1 MKMPKHRV
9 APRGRDNGA
18 HSDIFWKACRIG
30 SRESQL
36 SPTAIRPDRPADW
49 SLGRDM
55 NSIRRCGFNSACNLA
70 LVRQR
75 QAQARSEE
83 HTSELQS
90 PDHLVCRLLLE
101 KKKQIAQY
109 AIMLC
114 A

>member
-36 SPTAIRPDRPADW
+36 SPTALRPDRPADW

-55 NSIRRCGFNSACNLA
+55 NSTPRRGFNSACNLELA
-70 LVRQR
+70 RRR
-75 QAQARSEE
+75 QAHAGIARNRDGGNSARR
-83 HTSELQS
+83 TELDDA
-90 PDHLVCRLLLE
+90 PLDYRR
-101 KKKQIAQY
+101 ARP
-109 AIMLC
+109 A
-114 A
+114 